1 MRSILIFS
9 FLLLNYS
16 YAKTQGLP
24 FNTAGKIE
32 MAEVIQLDSIN
43 NKSILYNNAIVW
55 TEGFPSNETKIT
67 HIENDPVAGKISCSF
82 QFPVYI
88 QASVGVL
95 KKINGM
101 ITYDCTI
108 EVKDFKYRYSFTNF
122 IYHYYKQDRTYKY
135 VDAGKTKK
143 LEDFKASGWQKLW
156 NKHRMITA
164 TKLETDIKSLK
175 ETMQTVL
182 PSPVKEEPKK
192 KEVKWED

>member
-1 MRSILIFS
+1 MRFILILLL
-9 FLLLNYS
+9 LLLNYS
-16 YAKTQGLP
+16 NAKSQGLP
-24 FNTAGKIE
+24 FNEKGKIE
-32 MAEVIQLDSIN
+32 IAEVIQLDSIN
-43 NKSILYNNAIVW
+43 NKSILYNNAIQW
-55 TEGFPSNETKIT
+55 TEHFPSNETKIT
-67 HIENDPVAGKISCSF
+67 HIENDPVAGRISCSF

-101 ITYDCTI
+101 ITYDCVI

-122 IYHYYKQDRTYKY
+122 IFHYYKQDRTYKY

-156 NKHRMITA
+156 NKHRLTTA
-164 TKLETDIKSLK
+164 TKLESDIKDLK
-175 ETMQTVL
+175 ETMQTVHTA
-182 PSPVKEEPKK
+182 PVKEEPKK